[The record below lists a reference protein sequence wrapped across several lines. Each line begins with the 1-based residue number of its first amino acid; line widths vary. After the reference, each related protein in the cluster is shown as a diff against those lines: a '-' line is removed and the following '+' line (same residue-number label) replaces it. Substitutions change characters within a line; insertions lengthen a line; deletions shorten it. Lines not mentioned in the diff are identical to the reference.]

1 MIRLPVRVIF
11 LLCLFPL
18 SACSTPN
25 TPPAASPRLPTTFAP
40 GGEPSPYP
48 APTQP
53 EPYNPYPYPWTYSVP
68 SITPGP
74 SRTPWPSATMPA
86 TQTPSPSPTPFTP
99 LDVDEL
105 TETDLQAMVSGQEVH
120 SNEQAVLYQ
129 ISQAPLGV
137 RSLEWA
143 PGGQQVALD
152 VISGNSDPLHVTFT
166 FPLILDTESQTA
178 WSTLVEDTSYCLE
191 HSDWS
196 PDGQSLAYLDDR
208 QLWIADARD
217 GTSQLQA
224 LPPTAE
230 GIYTLRYSPD
240 GTQIALLSGRVQEN
254 RMVYDLWLRPSA
266 GGKDRL
272 LVEDAGYGTP
282 VWSQDG
288 RKLALLNEIGLL
300 WIFDLDNGTTS
311 QADLSPV
318 PGSEVCLSSPEWVA
332 ESSKILAAIRH
343 TANVWLVDLDG
354 NAELFLP
361 EESSSLHRHPGLAA
375 PLRGGPNAGAS
386 ASPDGSY
393 AVYWLSGDDRHL
405 IDFSTGK
412 ITLLENGIIGGLI
425 AWSPTEAQFASTN
438 RNSPFL
444 LFDVRDG
451 STQEIDANGMLPS
464 WSPDGRYI
472 AYWKIEHQ
480 AQLDSFSLYIS
491 DTQDGTSW
499 RYLGPDPENP
509 SGAGGGWSYDL
520 TPHWAPD
527 GLSIAFVSNRRGDP
541 QAYLLQLMS
550 GILQSP

>member
-86 TQTPSPSPTPFTP
+86 TQTPSPSPTFFTP
-99 LDVDEL
+99 LDVDDL
-105 TETDLQAMVSGQEVH
+105 TETDLQAMVSGERVFA
-120 SNEQAVLYQ
+120 SERAVLYQ
-129 ISQAPLGV
+129 LSLAPHGV

-143 PGGQQVALD
+143 PASRQILLD
-152 VISGNSDPLHVTFT
+152 VMSSLSKPMGVLRT
-166 FPLILDTESQTA
+166 FPLIVDSDNLTV
-178 WSTLVEDTSYCLE
+178 WSTLVEDSSHCLE
-191 HSDWS
+191 KTDWS
-196 PDGQSLAYLDDR
+196 PDGQYLAYLDDR
-208 QLWIADARD
+208 LFWIADARD
-217 GTSQLQA
+217 GTSQLQS
-224 LPPTAE
+224 LPPSAE
-230 GIYTLRYSPD
+230 GIHTLRYSPD
-240 GTQIALLSGRVQEN
+240 GSQIALLSGRVQAD
-254 RMVYDLWLRPSA
+254 RMVYDLWLRPST
-266 GGKDRL
+266 GGKDSL
-272 LVEDAGYGTP
+272 LIEDVGNGMPA
-282 VWSQDG
+282 WSQDG
-288 RKLALLNEIGLL
+288 RKLALLNELGQLWMRDLLTGL
-300 WIFDLDNGTTS
+300 TT
-311 QADLSPV
+311 QADLSPA
-318 PGSEVCLSSPEWVA
+318 PGSEMCLAAPQWVA
-332 ESSKILAAIRH
+332 GSSQVLAATRN
-343 TANVWLVDLDG
+343 TPNVWLVDLDG
-354 NAELFLP
+354 NTELLLP
-361 EESSSLHRHPGLAA
+361 RDSISAHRPPGLAA
-375 PLRGGPNAGAS
+375 PLQGGPSAGVS
-386 ASPDGSY
+386 ASPDGAY

-480 AQLDSFSLYIS
+480 AQLDSFSLYIY

-527 GLSIAFVSNRRGDP
+527 GLSIAFVSNRSGDP
-541 QAYLLQLMS
+541 QAYLLQFMS